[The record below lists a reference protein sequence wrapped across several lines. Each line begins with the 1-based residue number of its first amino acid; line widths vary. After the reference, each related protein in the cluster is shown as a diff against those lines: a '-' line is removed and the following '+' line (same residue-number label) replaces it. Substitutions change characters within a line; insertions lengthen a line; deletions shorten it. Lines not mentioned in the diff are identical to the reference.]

1 MHRKA
6 EEESHSGVLWAT
18 TRTQRGGAYV
28 KRLRM
33 LGTRSIVIISVFARR
48 LKPGHSFD
56 EFVAEWEADE
66 GFGVPTRVFNGISLE
81 DPCDVVSVGFV
92 AVSPDE
98 LKEWLATGS
107 GAEQVRHER
116 IDTVVESTKLRAM
129 FELKTEHNFSGAP
142 QEILLGSE
150 ESLLANM
157 GD

>member
-1 MHRKA
+1 MGDDENAAGR
-6 EEESHSGVLWAT
+6 
-18 TRTQRGGAYV
+18 RPGGAYV

-33 LGTRSIVIISVFARR
+33 LGTRSIVIISVFVRR

-81 DPCDVVSVGFV
+81 DPRDVVSVGFV

-129 FELKTEHNFSGAP
+129 FELKKEHNFSGAP

>member
-1 MHRKA
+1 MGDDQNAAGR
-6 EEESHSGVLWAT
+6 
-18 TRTQRGGAYV
+18 RPGGAYV

>member
-1 MHRKA
+1 MGDDQNAAGR
-6 EEESHSGVLWAT
+6 
-18 TRTQRGGAYV
+18 RPGGAYV

-150 ESLLANM
+150 VSLLANM

>member
-1 MHRKA
+1 
-6 EEESHSGVLWAT
+6 
-18 TRTQRGGAYV
+18 
-28 KRLRM
+28 
-33 LGTRSIVIISVFARR
+33 VIISVFVRR

-81 DPCDVVSVGFV
+81 DPRDVVSIGFV
-92 AVSPDE
+92 AVSPDD

-142 QEILLGSE
+142 QQILLGSE

>member
-1 MHRKA
+1 MGDDENAAGR
-6 EEESHSGVLWAT
+6 
-18 TRTQRGGAYV
+18 RPGGAYV

-150 ESLLANM
+150 VSLLANM

>member
-1 MHRKA
+1 MGDDENAAGR
-6 EEESHSGVLWAT
+6 
-18 TRTQRGGAYV
+18 RPGGAYV